1 MLKLNGFIAAIQQ
14 AIETASDA
22 VAKENVKILKSY
34 FDEKPI
40 RRPATA
46 ESDTSANTDSARV
59 EPTLSFDPQSADMQ
73 LIPKMVA
80 MTYPRET
87 SKGIVE
93 HQVMVPLISLAPL
106 TTLQPTEM
114 TVEVDL
120 EFLEHEDGIMVGFP
134 QLKKAFFG
142 GDKVQD
148 NKPNAKLTMKINT
161 TSRPTGISAVIE
173 GYDKIVRAQIPN

>member
-34 FDEKPI
+34 FDEKPL
-40 RRPATA
+40 RRPASA
-46 ESDTSANTDSARV
+46 QGSESVNIAADKT
-59 EPTLSFDPQSADMQ
+59 EPTLSFDPMSADMQ
-73 LIPKMVA
+73 LVPKMVA

-93 HQVMVPLISLAPL
+93 HQVMVPLISLAPI
-106 TTLQPTEM
+106 TSLQPTEM

-120 EFLEHEDGIMVGFP
+120 EFLENEDGIMVGFP
-134 QLKKAFFG
+134 QLKKAFLG

-148 NKPNAKLTMKINT
+148 NKPNAKLTMKINAT
-161 TSRPTGISAVIE
+161 NRPTGISAVIE